1 MNNSSLATQIIDR
14 IGPAVLIQIPSKE
27 KGPRLKEWQK
37 LTLADMT
44 PAYLQGIIPDQ
55 NVGVVLGRASGGLV
69 TIDCDS
75 NEYLEEFLQFNPDLK
90 SSLISKAQRGGNIW
104 LRMGSEYPVSSK
116 IKTTNGMPWGEFRAD
131 GNQTVIWGT
140 HPSGVKYENNKLPP
154 LGIPF
159 ESISWPAGL
168 YLPWKKTPTETRTH
182 RKGSINSS
190 LSVIS
195 RARAYV
201 SKMPEAI
208 EGGGGS
214 DSTFAVA
221 KVLKHDFALSDTDA
235 LQLMHEYNTRCIPP
249 WSQKEL
255 QHKLE
260 DAKKCTRAKRKK
272 GELIQNHQNLIPS
285 PVSTSDSWQEIFS
298 AVERKYGPPF
308 ILGRGNEPTGLN
320 PDFPPAVYSRRSCV
334 IHDSSHRALYEYDS
348 KSGLWVR
355 KTADIMKR
363 QIADLIFEIGD
374 HLSCSNI
381 AAKERTDARL
391 NGTLNT
397 LRGMTDGR
405 FNDRPKGIIH
415 CLNGMLDVKTG
426 KLHPFDPSFKSRN
439 QSPFHWKEGA
449 VCHRFLSEL
458 LQPALSEDDI
468 KALQLYAGLALMGRN
483 LSQVIAVLT
492 GTPGGGKSQVCNV
505 IEGLIGRENCTQLRT
520 ENLTER
526 FELARFTEK
535 TLLTGKDV
543 PGNFLMNRGAHVIKS
558 LSGGD
563 ALSTEIK
570 GTMGSDTFD
579 GEFAIIVTSNCRLRV
594 RLDGDS
600 GAWRRRLILIN
611 YERPKTD
618 TPIPDFARMLLN
630 TEGPGILCWAVEGA
644 RELVER
650 NYKFPISVE
659 QQSRVDSLL
668 DESDALSSFVRS
680 QIQTSDAQTLATN
693 EITEAFFE
701 FCKSR
706 NWVASS
712 LKEVERDLPD
722 AMMEIHRAA
731 KSNSIERHGKHVKG
745 YRGVRLLNSNH
756 GTDGTDDFDPHIKSQ
771 STNY

>member
-1 MNNSSLATQIIDR
+1 MSKQPIAEQILQR
-14 IGPAVLIQIPSKE
+14 IGPAVLVQIPSMK
-27 KGPRLKEWQK
+27 KGPILKGWQK
-37 LTLADMT
+37 LTLAQMT
-44 PAYLQGIIPDQ
+44 PEYLQNITPTQ
-55 NVGVVLGRASGGLV
+55 NIGVVLGRASNDLV
-69 TIDCDS
+69 SVDCDS
-75 NEYLEEFLQFNPDLK
+75 NEFLEEFLEINPVF
-90 SSLISKAQRGGNIW
+90 SNALITKAQRGGNVW
-104 LRMGSEYPVSSK
+104 LRIQGDYPASSK
-116 IKTTNGMPWGEFRAD
+116 IKTKENLPWGEFRSN
-131 GNQTVIWGT
+131 GNQTVIWGI
-140 HPSGVKYENNKLPP
+140 HKSGVSYSNNALSP

-159 ESISWPAGL
+159 DSISWPEGL
-168 YLPWKKTPTETRTH
+168 YLPWEMAPIVTKTH
-182 RKGSINSS
+182 RTGSRSS
-190 LSVIS
+190 ASNVIA

-201 SKMPEAI
+201 SKMPQAI
-208 EGGGGS
+208 EGEGGS
-214 DSTFAVA
+214 DATFAVA
-221 KVLKHDFALSDTDA
+221 KVLKHDFDLSDTDA
-235 LQLMHEYNTRCIPP
+235 LLLMHEYNTRCLPP
-249 WSQKEL
+249 WSEKEL
-255 QHKLE
+255 HHKLE
-260 DAKKCTRAKRKK
+260 DAKNCTRAKRKK
-272 GELIQNHQNLIPS
+272 GELLQSHQTLSPS
-285 PVSTSDSWQEIFS
+285 PLSTDDPWQEIFS
-298 AVERKYGPPF
+298 SVEREYGSPF
-308 ILGRGNEPTGLN
+308 ILGRRNEPTGLN
-320 PDFPPAVYSRRSCV
+320 PDFPPAVYSKRTCV
-334 IHDSSHRALYEYDS
+334 IHDSSHRAFYEYDS
-348 KSGLWVR
+348 KSGLWIR
-355 KTADIMKR
+355 KTSDLMKR
-363 QIADLIFEIGD
+363 QLANLIIELGD
-374 HLSCSNI
+374 RLSCSNI

-397 LRGMTDGR
+397 LRGLTDGR

-439 QSPFHWKEGA
+439 QTPFHWKEGA

-579 GEFAIIVTSNCRLRV
+579 GEFAIIITSNCRLRV

-644 RELVER
+644 RELVDR

-668 DESDALSSFVRS
+668 DESDALSSFVRT

-706 NWVASS
+706 NWAASS

-722 AMMEIHRAA
+722 VMMEIHRSA
-731 KSNSIERHGKHVKG
+731 KSNSIERYGKNVKG
-745 YRGVRLLNSNH
+745 YRGVRLLNSNY
-756 GTDGTDDFDPHIKSQ
+756 GTDGTDDFDPHMMSQ
-771 STNY
+771 STK